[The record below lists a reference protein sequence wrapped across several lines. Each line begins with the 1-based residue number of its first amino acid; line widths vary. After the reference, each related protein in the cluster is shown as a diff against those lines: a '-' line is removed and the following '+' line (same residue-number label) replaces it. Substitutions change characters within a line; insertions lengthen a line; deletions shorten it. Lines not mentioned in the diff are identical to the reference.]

1 MDYFKVLDSAFGQN
15 TFYMTFNILK
25 NLYQLHPTEHHIP
38 ILDAPHD
45 FPLLDYLSK
54 EGIDVQTHVRTH
66 GKHTRDT
73 YSLYS
78 YSTRDQQIQSRMS
91 HGILSFTYGGIEYT
105 VYQAAVQGG
114 ALNGPENLYDLVFN
128 APTSEPGEAL
138 ANAVYAFSFL
148 QPPTRIWEYQFGDW
162 VPNEELEESIKDMSW
177 DDIVLSPDI
186 KEGLKRD
193 VENFFS
199 SEEEYK
205 KLGVTW
211 KRGIIL
217 LGPPGNGKTESIKV
231 LLKDSVL
238 RKKNY
243 RGLYVKT
250 FTTHGP
256 RGMSPQYGV
265 QTIFSHAR
273 RHAPCVLVLEDLDAM
288 LTNAVKSVFLNE
300 LDGLA
305 TNHGILTIAT
315 SNYPEK
321 IDKAIINRPSRF
333 DVKYTYELPTMDE
346 RKQFAE
352 IWSKKV
358 ISAIVPLEGNF
369 LSVQSNL
376 VNVATEQTEG
386 FSYAYLKELFVS
398 LKLTIAHQSLIN
410 KPEKWEEV
418 LREQISNL
426 AKEIKP
432 AEPKEDSEDKKGDN
446 SQNDNQVDIKQ
457 QNGKLDMA
465 HTSFW
470 KKCLQSELL
479 SETLS
484 ISILLL
490 LLLTLCNIF
499 ILLVLGVY
507 LVSPRQTT

>member
-66 GKHTRDT
+66 GKRTRDT

-78 YSTRDQQIQSRMS
+78 YSTRKKQVQYQMS

-105 VYQAAVQGG
+105 VYQAVVDPIDQKKK
-114 ALNGPENLYDLVFN
+114 LYDFVFN

-138 ANAVYAFSFL
+138 ANAIYTFSFL
-148 QPPTRIWEYQFGDW
+148 EPSTRIWEYQFGNW
-162 VPNEELEESIKDMSW
+162 VPNKELEESVEGMSW
-177 DDIVLSPDI
+177 DDVILSSDI

-193 VENFFS
+193 VEKFFS

-231 LLKDSVL
+231 LLNDSVL
-238 RKKNY
+238 RKKNHR
-243 RGLYVKT
+243 RGLYVKS
-250 FTTHGP
+250 FTAHRDT
-256 RGMSPQYGV
+256 SPQFGV
-265 QTIFSHAR
+265 QTIFSYAR
-273 RHAPCVLVLEDLDAM
+273 EHAPCVLILEDLDAM
-288 LTNAVKSVFLNE
+288 LTDSTKSVFLNE

-333 DVKYTYELPTMDE
+333 DVKYTYKLPTKNE
-346 RKQFAE
+346 RRQFAE

-358 ISAIVPLEGNF
+358 ISAIVPLEGNL

-386 FSYAYLKELFVS
+386 FSYAYLKEL
-398 LKLTIAHQSLIN
+398 
-410 KPEKWEEV
+410 
-418 LREQISNL
+418 
-426 AKEIKP
+426 
-432 AEPKEDSEDKKGDN
+432 
-446 SQNDNQVDIKQ
+446 
-457 QNGKLDMA
+457 
-465 HTSFW
+465 
-470 KKCLQSELL
+470 
-479 SETLS
+479 
-484 ISILLL
+484 
-490 LLLTLCNIF
+490 
-499 ILLVLGVY
+499 
-507 LVSPRQTT
+507 